1 MTWKFKIRSVKFKN
15 SNPSEQKWLFLASKM
30 PKEVIQTLINA
41 TLPIFGTSGRHKLL
55 EILRFGFFGHFRHC
69 ALQENICTSI
79 MKIVIAFSD
88 TIDNDFRRV
97 EMRPYFERFQ
107 KILAN

>member
-1 MTWKFKIRSVKFKN
+1 
-15 SNPSEQKWLFLASKM
+15 
-30 PKEVIQTLINA
+30 
-41 TLPIFGTSGRHKLL
+41 
-55 EILRFGFFGHFRHC
+55 
-69 ALQENICTSI
+69 

>member
-1 MTWKFKIRSVKFKN
+1 MSHYPIYSLL
-15 SNPSEQKWLFLASKM
+15 EALF
-30 PKEVIQTLINA
+30 
-41 TLPIFGTSGRHKLL
+41 KLL
-55 EILRFGFFGHFRHC
+55 SDIENLDQLEATPTNNYGL
-69 ALQENICTSI
+69 ATLQENICTSI

-107 KILAN
+107 KILANWSVNVI